1 MFSGF
6 PESGLSSNVQFL
18 HERPLVASWALPFPG
33 TCECWKFCPGFYLP
47 CHTQDCRHFPSGI
60 PHVCGIYL
68 EVSKC
73 LWITGIN
80 RQKGRFP
87 LSPDSPK
94 MLDCFGV
101 SWMNSNG
108 FLWKRPNLVC
118 GEHCH
123 HVSVDLRRTN
133 MCLKDT
139 SLLRVL
145 KEPLLIFYFL

>member
-1 MFSGF
+1 MDHR
-6 PESGLSSNVQFL
+6 NKQ
-18 HERPLVASWALPFPG
+18 
-33 TCECWKFCPGFYLP
+33 T
-47 CHTQDCRHFPSGI
+47 
-60 PHVCGIYL
+60 
-68 EVSKC
+68 
-73 LWITGIN
+73 
-80 RQKGRFP
+80 KGGFP

-94 MLDCFGV
+94 MLECFGV

-108 FLWKRPNLVC
+108 FLWKRLNLVC

-139 SLLRVL
+139 RLLRVL